1 MDLVFHDGPEFA
13 TLKPLTWTRPV
24 ADLRI
29 GILTIAEKWSRRL
42 ASATFSFS
50 TQPHLQ
56 AKFPEQPGDLH
67 LRGGLLPSA
76 ELLAAVQALQPGPK
90 TRGRRPVARPP

>member
-67 LRGGLLPSA
+67 LRGGLLPNA
-76 ELLAAVQALQPGPK
+76 DLLAAVLL
-90 TRGRRPVARPP
+90 RDRVVVRRE